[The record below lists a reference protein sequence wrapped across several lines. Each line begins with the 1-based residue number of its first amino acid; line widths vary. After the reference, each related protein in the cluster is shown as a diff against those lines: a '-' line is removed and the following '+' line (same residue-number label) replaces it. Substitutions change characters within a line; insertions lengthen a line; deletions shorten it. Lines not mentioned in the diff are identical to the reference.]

1 MLKEFL
7 INIAS
12 LRNETYEFQ
21 FHIDKTF
28 FENFGKELVED
39 GNLDVHLSL
48 IKHEGFLETTFKIK
62 GSVKLICDRSL
73 DEFDYPLD
81 LNNPVIFKFAEEA
94 EEISEEVIHLRRDAD
109 TLNAGQYI
117 YDMIGSALPMKRLHP
132 KFEQEND
139 ENGDGKII
147 YSSAT
152 KDEDTID
159 PRWEKLKKL
168 K

>member
-7 INIAS
+7 INIAA

-39 GNLDVHLSL
+39 GNLDVRLTL
-48 IKHEGFLETTFKIK
+48 TKHESFLETSFKIA

-81 LNNPVIFKFAEEA
+81 LSNPVIFKFAEEA

-109 TLNAGQYI
+109 VLNAGQYI
-117 YDMIGSALPMKRLHP
+117 YDMIGSALPLKRLHP
-132 KFEQEND
+132 RFKEEDEEN
-139 ENGDGKII
+139 EEGKII
-147 YSSAT
+147 YSSST
-152 KDEDTID
+152 QKEETID

>member
-39 GNLDVHLSL
+39 GNLDVRLTL
-48 IKHEGFLETTFKIK
+48 TKHESFLETSFKIA

-81 LNNPVIFKFAEEA
+81 LSNPVIFKFAEEA

-109 TLNAGQYI
+109 VLNAGQYI
-117 YDMIGSALPMKRLHP
+117 YDMIGSALPLKRLHP
-132 KFEQEND
+132 RFKEEDEEN
-139 ENGDGKII
+139 EEGKII
-147 YSSAT
+147 YSSST
-152 KDEDTID
+152 QKEETID

>member
-1 MLKEFL
+1 VLKEFL

-39 GNLDVHLSL
+39 GNLDVRLTL
-48 IKHEGFLETTFKIK
+48 TKHESFLETTFKIA

-81 LNNPVIFKFAEEA
+81 LSNPVIFKFAEEA

-109 TLNAGQYI
+109 VLNAGQYI
-117 YDMIGSALPMKRLHP
+117 YDMIGSALPLKRLHP
-132 KFEQEND
+132 RFKEDEEN
-139 ENGDGKII
+139 EEGKII
-147 YSSAT
+147 YSSST
-152 KDEDTID
+152 QKEETID

>member
-1 MLKEFL
+1 VLKEFL

-39 GNLDVHLSL
+39 GNLDVRLTL
-48 IKHEGFLETTFKIK
+48 TKHESFLETSFKIA
-62 GSVKLICDRSL
+62 GSVRLICDRSL

-81 LNNPVIFKFAEEA
+81 LSNPVIFKFAEEA

-109 TLNAGQYI
+109 VLNAGKYI
-117 YDMIGSALPMKRLHP
+117 YDMIGSALPLKRLHP
-132 KFEQEND
+132 RFKEEDEEN
-139 ENGDGKII
+139 EEGKII
-147 YSSAT
+147 YSSST
-152 KDEDTID
+152 QKEETID

>member
-1 MLKEFL
+1 M

-21 FHIDKTF
+21 FHIDKLF
-28 FENFGKELVED
+28 FENFGTELVAD
-39 GNLDVHLSL
+39 GNLEVFLTL
-48 IKHEGFLETTFKIK
+48 TKHEGFLETTFKIT
-62 GSVKLICDRSL
+62 GSVRLICDRSL
-73 DEFDYPLD
+73 DAFDYPLN
-81 LNNPVIFKFAEEA
+81 LNNRVIFKFAEES
-94 EEISEEVIHLRRDAD
+94 EEISEEIVHLRRDTD

-132 KFEQEND
+132 RFSAEEDKNE
-139 ENGDGKII
+139 DGKII
-147 YSSAT
+147 YSSST
-152 KDEDTID
+152 KDENAID

>member
-1 MLKEFL
+1 M

-39 GNLDVHLSL
+39 GNLDVRLTL
-48 IKHEGFLETTFKIK
+48 TKHESFLETSFKIA

-81 LNNPVIFKFAEEA
+81 LSNPVIFKFAEEA

-109 TLNAGQYI
+109 VLNAGQYI
-117 YDMIGSALPMKRLHP
+117 YDMIGSALPLKRLHP
-132 KFEQEND
+132 RFKEEDEEN
-139 ENGDGKII
+139 EEGKII
-147 YSSAT
+147 YSSST
-152 KDEDTID
+152 QKEETID

>member
-1 MLKEFL
+1 M

-39 GNLDVHLSL
+39 GNLDVRLTL
-48 IKHEGFLETTFKIK
+48 TKHESFLETTFKIA

-81 LNNPVIFKFAEEA
+81 LSNPVIFKFAEEA

-109 TLNAGQYI
+109 VLNAGQYI
-117 YDMIGSALPMKRLHP
+117 YDMIGSALPLKRLHP
-132 KFEQEND
+132 RFKEEDEEN
-139 ENGDGKII
+139 EEGKII
-147 YSSAT
+147 YSSST
-152 KDEDTID
+152 QKEETID

>member
-1 MLKEFL
+1 L

-39 GNLDVHLSL
+39 GNLDVRLTL
-48 IKHEGFLETTFKIK
+48 TKHESFLETTFKIA

-81 LNNPVIFKFAEEA
+81 LSNPVIFKFAEEA

-109 TLNAGQYI
+109 VLNAGQYI
-117 YDMIGSALPMKRLHP
+117 YDMIGSALPLKRLHP
-132 KFEQEND
+132 RFKEEDEEN
-139 ENGDGKII
+139 EEGKII
-147 YSSAT
+147 YSSST
-152 KDEDTID
+152 QKEETID

>member
-1 MLKEFL
+1 VLKEFL

-39 GNLDVHLSL
+39 GNLDVRLTL
-48 IKHEGFLETTFKIK
+48 TKHESFLETTFKIA

-81 LNNPVIFKFAEEA
+81 LSNPVIFKFAEEA

-109 TLNAGQYI
+109 VLNAGQYI
-117 YDMIGSALPMKRLHP
+117 YDMIGSALPLKRLHP
-132 KFEQEND
+132 RFKEEDEEN
-139 ENGDGKII
+139 EEGKII
-147 YSSAT
+147 YSSST
-152 KDEDTID
+152 QKEETID

>member
-21 FHIDKTF
+21 FHIDKMF
-28 FENFGKELVED
+28 FENFGKELVQD

-48 IKHEGFLETTFKIK
+48 IKHDGFLETTFKIK

-73 DEFDYPLD
+73 DEFDYALD

-132 KFEQEND
+132 RFEQEND

>member
-1 MLKEFL
+1 VLKEFL

-39 GNLDVHLSL
+39 GNLDVRLTL
-48 IKHEGFLETTFKIK
+48 TKHESFLETSFKIA
-62 GSVKLICDRSL
+62 GSVRLICDRSL

-81 LNNPVIFKFAEEA
+81 LSNPVIFKFAEEA

-109 TLNAGQYI
+109 VLNAGQYI
-117 YDMIGSALPMKRLHP
+117 YDMIGSALPLKRLHP
-132 KFEQEND
+132 RFKEEDEEN
-139 ENGDGKII
+139 EEGKII
-147 YSSAT
+147 YSSST
-152 KDEDTID
+152 QKEETID

>member
-39 GNLDVHLSL
+39 GNLDVRLTL
-48 IKHEGFLETTFKIK
+48 TKHESFLETTFKIA

-81 LNNPVIFKFAEEA
+81 LSNPVIFKFAEEA

-109 TLNAGQYI
+109 VLNAGQYI
-117 YDMIGSALPMKRLHP
+117 YDMIGSALPLKRLHP
-132 KFEQEND
+132 RFKEEDEEN
-139 ENGDGKII
+139 EEGKII
-147 YSSAT
+147 YSSST
-152 KDEDTID
+152 QKEETID